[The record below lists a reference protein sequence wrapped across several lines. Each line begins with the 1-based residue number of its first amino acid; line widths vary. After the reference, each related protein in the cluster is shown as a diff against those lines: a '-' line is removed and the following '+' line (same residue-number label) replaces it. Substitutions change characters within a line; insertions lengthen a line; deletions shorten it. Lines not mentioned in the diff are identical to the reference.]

1 MCYNKLDNEKT
12 SYLLQ
17 MENNTGPNTDNFQSI
32 LHVYLFGK

>member
-1 MCYNKLDNEKT
+1 MCYKLDNEKM